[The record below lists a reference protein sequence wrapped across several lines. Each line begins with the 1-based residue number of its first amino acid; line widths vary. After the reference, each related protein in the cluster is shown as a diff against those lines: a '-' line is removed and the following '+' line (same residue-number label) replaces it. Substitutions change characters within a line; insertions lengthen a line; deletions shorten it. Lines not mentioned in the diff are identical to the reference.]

1 MPTSVPAT
9 TLPDWLQYVQAL
21 GPTLVAF
28 AVAYVAF
35 RQWRTAEANRKI
47 ANDKLVLDLFD
58 KRFSWYEALKR
69 NLFRSL
75 DATNDEV
82 RSAYLEITR
91 LSEESRFLFG
101 DDVVRRMEQLGEAS
115 MSLSVVVTVLEDP
128 EQKAEERAAKVKAYT
143 AVAGPLSQDLPNLL
157 APYMKMDQRR

>member
-1 MPTSVPAT
+1 MTPAPAPF
-9 TLPDWLQYVQAL
+9 TLPEWLQYVQAL
-21 GPTLVAF
+21 GPTFVAL

-58 KRFSWYEALKR
+58 KRFAWYEALKR

-75 DATNDEV
+75 DATDDEV
-82 RSAYLEITR
+82 RGAYLEITR
-91 LSEESRFLFG
+91 LSEEAAFLFG
-101 DDVVRRMEQLGEAS
+101 DDVVGRMKSLGEAS
-115 MSLSVVVTVLEDP
+115 LSLSIVVSVLENP
-128 EQKAEERAAKVKAYT
+128 EQKAEERAAKVKDYT
-143 AVAGPLSQDLPNLL
+143 AVAGPLSQDLPRLL